1 MDVVNFSGGGP
12 QSDPARD
19 PMVQV
24 VTNVVN
30 AGVVPV
36 ISAGNDRELFG
47 LGTVGSPST
56 APDAISV
63 AATTNSHVFARGLAL
78 TAPVGLGQMPFVP
91 APGNIPFAWTNAD
104 QQIVGR
110 RLDHRHQRRSRQP
123 AALRGHLARAL
134 ARRRHRARVAR
145 RLLVRAEGPQRST
158 GRSDRAHTR
167 RRSRRRPW
175 SHPVQ
180 PRSSGRHDLRPR
192 RGAHPPGAGRLW
204 RAWTHPR
211 DRGRARRGLDELG
224 RRAHSLLVGGPHGV
238 RPQAQAGHLRAR

>member
-63 AATTNSHVFARGLAL
+63 AATANSHVFARGLAL

-104 QQIVGR
+104 QQIADVGSITGTNGAPV
-110 RLDHRHQRRSRQP
+110 SRQLC
-123 AALRGHLARAL
+123 AAHPARAL
-134 ARRRHRARVAR
+134 ARRR
-145 RLLVRAEGPQRST
+145 S
-158 GRSDRAHTR
+158 S
-167 RRSRRRPW
+167 RSRRAAAA
-175 SHPVQ
+175 
-180 PRSSGRHDLRPR
+180 RSS
-192 RGAHPPGAGRLW
+192 
-204 RAWTHPR
+204 
-211 DRGRARRGLDELG
+211 
-224 RRAHSLLVGGPHGV
+224 
-238 RPQAQAGHLRAR
+238 